1 MKGNVTVK
9 NAVQKSIYVDKSLF
23 IRDILLSPDKVI
35 LFTRPTGFG
44 KTHNMKM
51 LQGFLDIS
59 TDDASSCFRN
69 SKVWSELDIRR
80 EQGRHPVIFISFDGL
95 VEETWDATVRAIAD
109 VVAVEYKR
117 HPELAD
123 SPRLMDVDR
132 MYYRKV
138 LNGELFEGELRYSLR
153 NLSQM
158 LQAHHGRQCFI
169 IVDGYDAPILS
180 SITYGFYEDAVRFM
194 RLLFT
199 EALKTNEAL
208 DKGILTGIFRFPDI
222 LAELNMN
229 VYSVFDSRFSQY
241 FGLTEEEVEKIA
253 SDHNCD
259 DKLEELSAW
268 YGGYDFGETRIYD
281 PWSVASYFK
290 GDMRPALYWV
300 NTGENSL
307 LRGILE
313 NADPD
318 IEENILRLMKGES
331 VSTFID
337 NSFVYSTLNSSFD
350 QICSLL
356 VSTGYL
362 KATNPTVVTNDVRIL
377 CEVAIPNLE
386 VSSVWKTLL
395 DE

>member
-51 LQGFLDIS
+51 LQRFLEYS
-59 TDDASSCFRN
+59 SDDASSCFRN
-69 SKVWSELDIRR
+69 AKVWSELDIRR

-95 VEETWDATVRAIAD
+95 VEETWDATVSAIAD
-109 VVAVEYKR
+109 VVADEYKR
-117 HPELAD
+117 HTELAD

-138 LNGELFEGELRYSLR
+138 LNGELSGGELRYSLR
-153 NLSQM
+153 NLSKM

-180 SITYGFYEDAVRFM
+180 SLTYGFYEDAVRFM

-199 EALKTNEAL
+199 EVLKTNEAL

-222 LAELNMN
+222 LVELNMN

-268 YGGYDFGETRIYD
+268 YGGYDFRETLIYN

-337 NSFVYSTLNSSFD
+337 SSYLCSHFNGSFSQV
-350 QICSLL
+350 CSLL
-356 VSTGYL
+356 AATGYL
-362 KATNPTVVTNDVRIL
+362 KATNPTVVTNDVRLL
-377 CEVAIPNLE
+377 CDVAIPNLE
-386 VSSVWKTLL
+386 VSSVWKTLQ